1 MAPGEWIGIGAFAQ
15 LSGLT
20 VETLRHYHEVGLLVP
35 AEIDDRTGYRRYRL
49 RQLPR
54 ARTLAVLRDVGM
66 PLEEVAVIVDTTDR
80 GARRARLI
88 EHRRRLT
95 QAARRAAAQVDAMD
109 RMIEREDVVESSL
122 RVDEGAPMIT
132 NERFARELRGTLDRT
147 AFGHLGVRHEG
158 KVRDSYVD
166 GDVRTIVTTDRLS
179 AFDRLVGT
187 IPFKGQILNAIAN
200 YWFDATADIVPNHLI
215 EAPDPNVWR
224 VRECT
229 PVPLEFVVRGYI
241 TGVTNTSL
249 WVNYE
254 AGARSIAGNRLP
266 DGLRKNQQLPD
277 PILTPTT
284 KLEEH
289 DRNLSRAEAIT
300 GGLVT
305 AELFDRCAE
314 ICLRLFARGTE
325 IAAERGLI
333 LVDTKYEFGLLGDEI
348 VLIDEV
354 HTPDSSRYWY
364 ADTYQELFRSGQE
377 QRALDK
383 EPLREW
389 MVERGFHGEGEAPV
403 LSDDVRIATATRYI
417 LLAEELTQRS
427 FEASELT
434 ASERVAKVLG
444 D

>member
-1 MAPGEWIGIGAFAQ
+1 M
-15 LSGLT
+15 
-20 VETLRHYHEVGLLVP
+20 
-35 AEIDDRTGYRRYRL
+35 
-49 RQLPR
+49 
-54 ARTLAVLRDVGM
+54 
-66 PLEEVAVIVDTTDR
+66 
-80 GARRARLI
+80 
-88 EHRRRLT
+88 
-95 QAARRAAAQVDAMD
+95 
-109 RMIEREDVVESSL
+109 ESSL
-122 RVDEGAPMIT
+122 RVDEGAPLISS
-132 NERFARELRGTLDRT
+132 ERFAREVRGALDRT
-147 AFGHLGVRHEG
+147 DFDHLGARHEG

-187 IPFKGQILNAIAN
+187 IPFKGQILNAIAK
-200 YWFDATADIVPNHLI
+200 YWFDATADIVRNHLI

-249 WVNYE
+249 WINYE
-254 AGARSIAGNRLP
+254 AGTRSIAGNRLL

-289 DRNLSRAEAIT
+289 DRNLSRSEAIA
-300 GGLVT
+300 GGLIT

-314 ICLRLFARGTE
+314 ICFQLFARGTE

-333 LVDTKYEFGLLGDEI
+333 LVDTKYELGLLGDEI

-389 MVERGFHGEGEAPV
+389 MVERGFHGEGEPPI

-427 FEASELT
+427 FEPSELT
-434 ASERVAKVLG
+434 ASERVVKVLG
-444 D
+444 G